1 MLIASAPS
9 ASATLIAARTISSR
23 DSAAARRGRW
33 RPPRFMSSSTCRR
46 SRAAWRSSARKA
58 RNGAQISSSSAATV
72 TPSRHTGPPA
82 SPTLANLSE
91 SGSGA
96 CLSYI
101 VLLTYTAR
109 ASTPYDDDWR
119 DDMGEIPAI
128 ETERLAKSFGST
140 QALSGLDLTVQRGG
154 ILGLLGP
161 NGAGKTTAV
170 RVLTTLLR
178 PDAGRARV
186 LGFDVVREA
195 AEVRHHIGLTGQY
208 AALDDY
214 LTGHANLIMIG
225 QLGRLSRS
233 QARRRADELLAR
245 FELTE
250 AAGRAVKTYSGGM
263 RRRLDLAA
271 SLIGQPE
278 VLFLDEP
285 TTGLDPNSRAVM
297 WEIIRE
303 LAADGTTLLL
313 TTQYLDEADQLASQI
328 AVIDA
333 GRVVAEGTPDQL
345 KGKVGEDRIAV
356 QLVPGSDLA
365 AAVAVVQA
373 QTTGPVEADP
383 GQRLV
388 TAQMPARDGIT
399 TDVVR
404 ALDTAGIRVSDVTL
418 RRSSLDDVFMILTG
432 HRAAPGPAPESTPAG
447 DAGRDAAT
455 EHGGAA

>member
-1 MLIASAPS
+1 
-9 ASATLIAARTISSR
+9 
-23 DSAAARRGRW
+23 
-33 RPPRFMSSSTCRR
+33 
-46 SRAAWRSSARKA
+46 
-58 RNGAQISSSSAATV
+58 
-72 TPSRHTGPPA
+72 
-82 SPTLANLSE
+82 
-91 SGSGA
+91 
-96 CLSYI
+96 
-101 VLLTYTAR
+101 
-109 ASTPYDDDWR
+109 
-119 DDMGEIPAI
+119 MGEIPAI
-128 ETERLAKSFGST
+128 ETERLTKSFGST
-140 QALSGLDLTVQRGG
+140 QALSGLDLTVQQGG

-178 PDAGRARV
+178 PDSGQARV

-214 LTGHANLIMIG
+214 LTGRANLIMIG

-233 QARRRADELLAR
+233 QARRRAGELLAR
-245 FELTE
+245 FDLTQ

-303 LAADGTTLLL
+303 LAAEGTTLLL
-313 TTQYLDEADQLASQI
+313 TTQYLEEADHLASQV

-356 QLVPGSDLA
+356 QLAPGSDLA
-365 AAVAVVQA
+365 AAVTVVQA
-373 QTTGPVEADP
+373 QTTGPVDADP
-383 GQRLV
+383 AQLLV
-388 TAQMPARDGIT
+388 TAPMPARDGIT

-404 ALDTAGIRVSDVTL
+404 ALDAAGVRVSDVTL
-418 RRSSLDDVFMILTG
+418 RRPSLDDAFMILTG
-432 HRAAPGPAPESTPAG
+432 HRAAPESAPAGG
-447 DAGRDAAT
+447 DAGREAAT
-455 EHGGAA
+455 EQGGAAA